1 MRAWH
6 YTPAADFGLAPGERV
21 KCVRRE
27 AGLVA
32 SLLLRLFWAL
42 VRLYLR
48 VWHRIRVQGLEKLP
62 RETPFVLVANHTSH
76 LDALVLGAFL
86 PSRLRDRVYPIS
98 AGDTFFAKRSV
109 GWFAALCLNALPL
122 WRRKSCARALSE
134 LRERLAAGRC
144 GYILFPEGTRARDG
158 ALAEF
163 KPGLGMLVAGTSTP
177 VIPCHIEGAFDAWP
191 PGRRL
196 PRPRRLTLRVGE
208 ALEFSPLPDE
218 RAGWEAA
225 AVEAHHSVQKLA
237 QRITCGGFPGA
248 RSPSRL

>member
-1 MRAWH
+1 MRAWQ

-32 SLLLRLFWAL
+32 SLMLRLFWAL
-42 VRLYLR
+42 ARLYLR
-48 VWHRIRVQGLEKLP
+48 MWHRIRVQGLENLP

-122 WRRKSCARALSE
+122 WRRKTCARALSE
-134 LRERLAAGRC
+134 LRERLAGGRC
-144 GYILFPEGTRARDG
+144 GYILFPEGTSARDG
-158 ALAEF
+158 ELAGF
-163 KPGLGMLVAGTSTP
+163 KPGLGMLVAGTATP
-177 VIPCHIEGAFDAWP
+177 VIPCHIEGAFAAWP
-191 PGRRL
+191 PGKRL
-196 PRPRRLTLRVGE
+196 PRPRRLTLRVGK
-208 ALEFSPLPDE
+208 AVAFGDVKDE
-218 RAGWEAA
+218 RTGWEAVALA
-225 AVEAHHSVQKLA
+225 ARLQVQELA
-237 QRITCGGFPGA
+237 GT
-248 RSPSRL
+248 

>member
-1 MRAWH
+1 MRAWQ

-32 SLLLRLFWAL
+32 SLMLRLFWAL

-48 VWHRIRVQGLEKLP
+48 MWHRIRVQGLENLP

-98 AGDTFFAKRSV
+98 AGDTFFARRSV

-122 WRRKSCARALSE
+122 WRRKTCARALSE

-158 ALAEF
+158 ELAGF
-163 KPGLGMLVAGTSTP
+163 KPGLGMLVAGTATP
-177 VIPCHIEGAFDAWP
+177 VIPCHIEGAFAAWP
-191 PGRRL
+191 PGKRL
-196 PRPRRLTLRVGE
+196 PRPSRLTLRVGK
-208 ALEFSPLPDE
+208 AVEFSDVKDE
-218 RAGWEAA
+218 RTGWEAVA
-225 AVEAHHSVQKLA
+225 SEARQCVQEL
-237 QRITCGGFPGA
+237 
-248 RSPSRL
+248 SRL

>member
-48 VWHRIRVQGLEKLP
+48 VWHRIRVQGLENLP

-109 GWFAALCLNALPL
+109 GWFAALCLYALPL
-122 WRRKSCARALSE
+122 WRRKTCARALSE
-134 LRERLAAGRC
+134 LRERLAGGRC

-158 ALAEF
+158 ELAGF
-163 KPGLGMLVAGTSTP
+163 KPGLGMLVAGTATP
-177 VIPCHIEGAFDAWP
+177 VIPCHIEGAFAAWP
-191 PGRRL
+191 PGKRL
-196 PRPRRLTLRVGE
+196 PRPRRLTLRVGK
-208 ALEFSPLPDE
+208 AVAFGDVKDE
-218 RAGWEAA
+218 RTGWEAVALAVRLQVQDLA
-225 AVEAHHSVQKLA
+225 A
-237 QRITCGGFPGA
+237 T
-248 RSPSRL
+248 